1 MQDIIF
7 ANGKRTYDGGAV
19 YGYSTSI
26 NCTFEDNSARDGGAI
41 YLGDAVN
48 CTFIGNSACDGGAI
62 YEGGAVNCIFIDNY
76 AHEEGGAILSYAGSF
91 VNCTFINNSAE
102 IGGAILSY
110 EGSVLNCT
118 FTGNYAEYGGG
129 AIYGGANASNC
140 IFTGNS
146 AVYGGALHEGNA
158 CNCTFIGNY
167 AENYGGAIYG
177 GSAKAC
183 IFNEN
188 TAGVGGDNTYRT
200 NMSKPVLSVSD
211 FTSSYKSGEKLIVNL
226 TVDEIPISNANVTIR
241 VYKNNALVG
250 TYYCLSGD
258 GWVVNLDVG
267 DYIADLS
274 VENQEWDAD
283 SVNTTLKINKA
294 DTYINAS
301 DVPIVYTE
309 DGELVA
315 CLINDA
321 AGIGIGGA
329 NLRFAVG
336 DEKYTVKTN
345 LEGPAKLDISNLT
358 PGTYTATVSYY
369 GNVKYNP
376 SNTTVIIVVNKVTTS
391 ISLYYDNAT
400 GELVVNLINAET
412 GNGITGA
419 NLVFTING
427 VKTTVKTKYA
437 QARLSI
443 GDADPN
449 NFNASISYGG
459 NSKYLKSTASIKI
472 VEGRIPT
479 VISNAYDRQT
489 QEIVA
494 TLTNNQT
501 GQAIKGAN
509 VVFTINGVKTTIKT
523 DKLGQVKISVAD
535 LDIGTWSI
543 SSSYGGNSKYAKSTA
558 SINIVKI

>member
-1 MQDIIF
+1 M
-7 ANGKRTYDGGAV
+7 
-19 YGYSTSI
+19 
-26 NCTFEDNSARDGGAI
+26 
-41 YLGDAVN
+41 GDAVN
-48 CTFIGNSACDGGAI
+48 CTFIGNSARDGGAI
-62 YEGGAVNCIFIDNY
+62 YEGSVVNCIFVDNY
-76 AHEEGGAILSYAGSF
+76 AHEEGGAILSYTGSL

-110 EGSVLNCT
+110 GGSVQNCT
-118 FTGNYAEYGGG
+118 FIGNSAEYGGG
-129 AIYGGANASNC
+129 AIYGSANAC
-140 IFTGNS
+140 KCTFTGNS
-146 AVYGGALHEGNA
+146 AVYGGAMHEGNA
-158 CNCTFIGNY
+158 YNCTFIGNS
-167 AENYGGAIYG
+167 ADKYGGAIYG

-188 TAGVGGDNTYRT
+188 TAGINGDNTYRT
-200 NMSKPVLSVSD
+200 NMSKPVLRVSD

-226 TVDEIPISNANVTIR
+226 TIDEIPMSNVNVTIR
-241 VYKNNALVG
+241 VYKNKSLVG
-250 TYYCLSGD
+250 TYYCLSDD

-267 DYIADLS
+267 DYIADFS
-274 VENQEWDAD
+274 VENQEWDVD
-283 SVNTTLKINKA
+283 SVNATLKINKA

-301 DVPIVYTE
+301 DISIVYTE

-329 NLRFAVG
+329 NLRFAIG
-336 DEKYTVKTN
+336 GEKYTVKTN
-345 LEGPAKLDISNLT
+345 SEGQAKLDISTLT
-358 PGTYTATVSYY
+358 LGTYAATVLYN
-369 GNVKYNP
+369 GNAKYNP
-376 SNTTVIIVVNKVTTS
+376 SNATVSIVVNKITTS
-391 ISLYYDNAT
+391 ISLYYDIVT

-419 NLVFTING
+419 NVVFTING
-427 VKTTVKTKYA
+427 VKTTVKTKQG
-437 QARLSI
+437 QAKLSI

-479 VISNAYDRQT
+479 IISNVYDRQT
-489 QEIVA
+489 QQVVA

-509 VVFTINGVKTTIKT
+509 VVFTVNGVKTTIKT